1 VKTKIRTIG
10 IDDAAFDRNRS
21 KKTFIF
27 GVITRG
33 YDIVEGILRSE
44 IEVDGL
50 DATEKIIKMIQK
62 SKFVTQLKTIF
73 LASSTIAAFNV
84 IDMNALYEQLD
95 IPVITILSKKP
106 DEEKIRRAI
115 MHLEDGEKRYNT
127 LFSNPPMKSI
137 KFKNQIGREF
147 KAVVQYV
154 GIDEINEVRE
164 IIEKATFTSFLP
176 ESLRIADLIGQTFK
190 DYIIK

>member
-164 IIEKATFTSFLP
+164 IIEKASFTSFLP

>member
-1 VKTKIRTIG
+1 MKTKIRTIG

>member
-1 VKTKIRTIG
+1 MKTKIRTIG

-147 KAVVQYV
+147 EAVVQYV

>member
-1 VKTKIRTIG
+1 MKTKIRTIG

-164 IIEKATFTSFLP
+164 IIEKASFTSFLP

>member
-1 VKTKIRTIG
+1 MKTKIRTIG

-147 KAVVQYV
+147 EAVVQYV

-190 DYIIK
+190 DYILE